1 MGRRTRH
8 ATCGG
13 DGARSGYNGGS
24 DPSRKGFSV
33 AIYVLSDVHGHRVA
47 LDEALCLASPADDD
61 AIYVLG
67 DMVDRGPDPLG
78 VIRLVRSLPNA
89 HVLMG
94 NHERMLV
101 EILTETGEMDS
112 FTWAL
117 NGGVA
122 TALGLDALD
131 RDELAE
137 LVAWVESL
145 PPYDVVETAARRYIL
160 VHAGIDAL
168 EARGFL
174 ATAGVDVSKG
184 AGAAAA
190 GIALL
195 EDMMAR
201 QDEETLLW
209 VRHPFWCEP
218 TGLVGADGTGP
229 VVVAGHT
236 PSVLLEHFAK
246 HMDCPGYTEN
256 GLGMM
261 VHVGATS
268 ETGGV
273 ADRIDIDCSAAAGPG
288 QGRVGVMRL
297 DDGAIFYATIEAHE

>member
-1 MGRRTRH
+1 MR
-8 ATCGG
+8 
-13 DGARSGYNGGS
+13 
-24 DPSRKGFSV
+24 
-33 AIYVLSDVHGHRVA
+33 A
-47 LDEALCLASPADDD
+47 LDRALELAAPGVDDEVF
-61 AIYVLG
+61 VLG
-67 DMVDRGPDPLG
+67 DMIDRGPDPVG
-78 VIRLVRSLPNA
+78 VIRLVHALP
-89 HVLMG
+89 HVTVLMG
-94 NHERMLV
+94 NHERMMLDTLDAHDHMDDLMWAMNGGATTLAGLDGMPREEFV
-101 EILTETGEMDS
+101 ETVEWVRGLPRYAVTET
-112 FTWAL
+112 
-117 NGGVA
+117 
-122 TALGLDALD
+122 
-131 RDELAE
+131 AE
-137 LVAWVESL
+137 
-145 PPYDVVETAARRYIL
+145 RRWIL

-190 GIALL
+190 GTALL

-246 HMDCPGYTEN
+246 HMDCAGYTED